1 MWRNIMN
8 VKIDWITDPDDKNE
22 KLLVGATLD
31 CSVSELL
38 TISAAL
44 YDMGHNE
51 KRDNNRI
58 EAIELK
64 EDIRNAINRIGETTL

>member
-1 MWRNIMN
+1 MLRNIMN

-22 KLLVGATLD
+22 RLLVGATLD

-44 YDMGHNE
+44 YDMEHNE
-51 KRDNNRI
+51 KRDNNRV
-58 EAIELK
+58 EAIKLK
-64 EDIRNAINRIGETTL
+64 EDIRHAINRMGETAL

>member
-1 MWRNIMN
+1 MN
-8 VKIDWITDPDDKNE
+8 VKINWIPDPDDENE
-22 KLLVGATLD
+22 RLLTDAILN

-51 KRDNNRI
+51 KRGNNRI
-58 EAIELK
+58 EAIKLK
-64 EDIRNAINRIGETTL
+64 EDIRNAINRRD

>member
-1 MWRNIMN
+1 MN

-22 KLLVGATLD
+22 RLLVGATLD

-51 KRDNNRI
+51 KRGNNRI